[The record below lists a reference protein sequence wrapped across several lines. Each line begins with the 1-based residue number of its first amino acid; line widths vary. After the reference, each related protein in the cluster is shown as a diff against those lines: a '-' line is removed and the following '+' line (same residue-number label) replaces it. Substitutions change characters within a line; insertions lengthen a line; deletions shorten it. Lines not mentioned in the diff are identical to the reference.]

1 MQDRASL
8 HALFDDRTGATGTGT
23 AHNPA
28 TNRSFSPSASLLYR
42 LPLVLKTYVS
52 FESSLWDGTL
62 TLKLDRMTSKPP
74 SSGPSMFSAGTWTLS
89 KVMYAV
95 PAAVE

>member
-1 MQDRASL
+1 M
-8 HALFDDRTGATGTGT
+8 
-23 AHNPA
+23 
-28 TNRSFSPSASLLYR
+28 
-42 LPLVLKTYVS
+42 
-52 FESSLWDGTL
+52 
-62 TLKLDRMTSKPP
+62 KLDRMTSKPP